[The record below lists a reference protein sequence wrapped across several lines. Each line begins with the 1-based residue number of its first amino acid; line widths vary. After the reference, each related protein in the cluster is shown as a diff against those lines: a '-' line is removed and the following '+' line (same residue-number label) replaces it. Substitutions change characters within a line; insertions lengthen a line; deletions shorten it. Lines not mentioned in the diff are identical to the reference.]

1 MRGWWLQLLR
11 YAIPHWKTLT
21 LIAALM
27 LLSVG
32 LDALGPWPM
41 KVLVDYVLADAPL
54 PGKLGWL
61 QALPGGGLSLGL
73 VAWLAGA
80 TVLVYLV
87 NQASQ
92 TLRTYLETGV
102 GVRMAMDLG
111 ADLFDRLQRLSLRFH
126 GRQMTGDLLRRVTHD
141 TGCVKQLVLGV
152 ALPLVHAL
160 ASLVTLFLVMWK
172 MDPPLAILAMM
183 VAPPLGLLIR
193 LFARPMAERTY
204 EQQQMEG
211 QMMALAEQILTA
223 LPVVQA
229 FGREDDEE
237 RRFRQMSFTTL
248 QAYLRAV
255 ASQLQFKVGVG
266 GVLAV
271 GTAMIMGIGGIH
283 VVRESLSVGSLLVF
297 LTYLASLYGPMT
309 TLAYLASGFAA
320 AAGGA
325 RRVLEVMAQE
335 DEIRELPGSR
345 PLPPLTG
352 RGREI
357 RFEGV
362 TVGYETGRPV
372 LKDVTIHAAPGE
384 TIAIVGATGAG
395 KSTLVSLIPRLLDP
409 WEGRVTVD
417 GTDIREVS
425 LESLRSQ
432 VAIVLQD
439 PFLLPLTVAENI
451 SYGRPGAGLSE
462 IVSAAMA
469 AGAHGFIQ
477 RLPQGYDALVGEAGA
492 SLSGGE
498 RQRISIARALLKDAP
513 ILILDE
519 PTSSLD
525 AATEASLVEALERL
539 MKGRTTFIIAH
550 RLSTVRRA
558 TRIVVLEEGR
568 VVETGTHEE
577 LLARQ
582 GAYALFHQIQFGQ
595 EASAGIRG

>member
-1 MRGWWLQLLR
+1 VRGWWLDMIR
-11 YAIPHWKTLT
+11 YAMPHWRL
-21 LIAALM
+21 LGAIGALM

-32 LDALGPWPM
+32 LDALVPWPM
-41 KVLVDYVLADAPL
+41 KVLVDNVLQGDPL
-54 PGKLGWL
+54 PEKLQWLGKL
-61 QALPGGGLSLGL
+61 PGANSAVAL

-80 TVLVYLV
+80 TVLVYLL
-87 NQASQ
+87 NQAAQ

-126 GRQMTGDLLRRVTHD
+126 GRQMTGDLIRRVTHD

-160 ASLVTLFLVMWK
+160 ASLGTLFLVMWH

-211 QMMALAEQILTA
+211 QMMALAEQTLSS

-229 FGREDDEE
+229 FGREDHEE
-237 RRFRQMSFTTL
+237 GRFRQMSFRTL

-271 GTAMIMGIGGIH
+271 GTAVIMGIGGIH
-283 VVRESLSVGSLLVF
+283 VVKESLSVGGLLVF

-325 RRVLEVMAQE
+325 RRVLEVMGQE
-335 DEIRELPGSR
+335 DEILELPGSR
-345 PLPPLTG
+345 PLPPVKGNG
-352 RGREI
+352 RKVC
-357 RFEGV
+357 FEGV
-362 TVGYETGRPV
+362 TVGYEKDRPV
-372 LKDVTIHAAPGE
+372 LREVSLEAGCGDTV
-384 TIAIVGATGAG
+384 AIVGATGAG
-395 KSTLVSLIPRLLDP
+395 KSTLVSLIPRLMDP
-409 WEGRVTVD
+409 WEGRVTLD
-417 GTDIREVS
+417 GMDIRQVT

-451 SYGRPGAGLSE
+451 AYGKAGASSTD
-462 IVSAAMA
+462 IVEAAKA
-469 AGAHGFIQ
+469 AGAHDFIQ
-477 RLPQGYDALVGEAGA
+477 KLPQGYDTVLGEGGA

-498 RQRISIARALLKDAP
+498 MQRISIARALLKDAP

-525 AATEASLVEALERL
+525 AATEASLVEALEVL

-550 RLSTVRRA
+550 RLSTVRKA
-558 TRIVVLEEGR
+558 NRIVVLEEGT
-568 VVETGTHEE
+568 VVETGTHQE
-577 LLARQ
+577 LLRKE
-582 GAYALFHQIQFGQ
+582 GAYARFYQLQFGT
-595 EASAGIRG
+595 AGWAQTAP